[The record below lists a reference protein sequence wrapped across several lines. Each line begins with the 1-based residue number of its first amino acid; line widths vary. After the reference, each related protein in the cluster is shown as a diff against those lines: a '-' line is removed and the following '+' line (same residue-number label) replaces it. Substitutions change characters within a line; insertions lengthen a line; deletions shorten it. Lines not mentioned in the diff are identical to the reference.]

1 MRLRI
6 RCKTTYS
13 AYRPG
18 KVEGLLEEGT
28 SISQAG
34 SRTYAPKPRE
44 ESVVL
49 QPSALNESAN
59 RDEGERDVYESPSS
73 LNVVYI
79 YNIDDGRKE
88 EKEGI
93 SFSRWPSSGGEVR
106 FF

>member
-18 KVEGLLEEGT
+18 KVEGLLEGGT

-44 ESVVL
+44 VSVVL
-49 QPSALNESAN
+49 QPSALNEQRTETKAN
-59 RDEGERDVYESPSS
+59 VC
-73 LNVVYI
+73 L
-79 YNIDDGRKE
+79 
-88 EKEGI
+88 
-93 SFSRWPSSGGEVR
+93 
-106 FF
+106 